1 MKKKFIF
8 GILAVLIL
16 AIGFIA
22 YKFYGPSVTTP
33 SGEYFYIRT
42 GTTYADVRQSLLDK
56 GYIKDPFWF
65 DKAAKALSYKTI
77 KPGRYKIAKGMSM
90 ISLVRMLRSGNQ
102 KPLSFTI
109 TKIRLKETLASR
121 IAKQFECDS
130 TQMIHFLSSNDSL
143 KAFNV
148 DTNTVMAIAMPLTY
162 DIVWNAS
169 PRKIMQ
175 QFHDAYEKF
184 WTEENKAKAAKQ
196 GLTPMQ
202 VSIIASIMDE
212 ETNNASERGNIA
224 SVYINR
230 FRKGMKLEADPT
242 VKFAMK
248 NFGLKQI
255 LFEHLRYP
263 SPYNTYLNT
272 GLPPG
277 PICTPLLE
285 TIEAVL
291 DAPQTDFIFF
301 VADSSFNGSHI
312 FTSNFED
319 HTRYANLFR
328 AELKKQQAIR
338 REREK
343 QKQDSIAKARQ
354 QQP

>member
-1 MKKKFIF
+1 MKKKIIF

-16 AIGFIA
+16 AIAFVV
-22 YKFYGPSVTTP
+22 YKFYGPSISTP
-33 SGEYFYIRT
+33 SGEYFYIKT
-42 GTTYADVRQSLLDK
+42 GSTYADVRQSLLDK
-56 GYIKDPFWF
+56 KYISDGFWF
-65 DKAAKALSYKTI
+65 DKAAKALRYNTV
-77 KPGRYKIAKGMSM
+77 KPGRYKVTKNMSVVN
-90 ISLVRMLRSGNQ
+90 LVRMLRAGSQ
-102 KPLSFTI
+102 QPLSFGI
-109 TKIRLKETLASR
+109 TKIRLKETLAGR

-130 TQMIHFLSSNDSL
+130 AQMIRFLNSNDSL
-143 KAFNV
+143 KAFGV
-148 DTNTVMAIAMPLTY
+148 DTNTVMALAMPLTY
-162 DIVWNAS
+162 DIVWNAT
-169 PRKIMQ
+169 PRRIMQ
-175 QFHDAYEKF
+175 HFHTAYEKF
-184 WTEENKAKAAKQ
+184 WTEENKAKASRQ

-212 ETNNASERGNIA
+212 ETNKASERGNIA

-230 FRKGMKLEADPT
+230 FHKGMKLEADPT

-263 SPYNTYLNT
+263 SPYNTYLNA

-277 PICTPLLE
+277 PICTPLIE

-291 DAPQTDFIFF
+291 DAPQTDYLFF
-301 VADSSFNGSHI
+301 VVNSNFDGSHI

-319 HTRYANLFR
+319 HVKYANLFR
-328 AELKKQQAIR
+328 AELKRQQAIR